1 MKARISKRELN
12 RSYIRVG
19 MMAMGFSRKQVDEYM
34 KNNSAAIEEY
44 LDLREEDKAAF
55 DKKLNEAKE
64 EFKADPTIS
73 EEVKNFFLN

>member
-12 RSYIRVG
+12 RNYIRAG
-19 MMAMGFSRKQVDEYM
+19 MMAMGFSKEQVDEYM

-73 EEVKNFFLN
+73 EEVKNFFLK

>member
-12 RSYIRVG
+12 RSYIRTG
-19 MMAMGFSRKQVDEYM
+19 MMALGFSKEQTDEYM
-34 KNNSAAIEEY
+34 ENHSATIEEY
-44 LDLREEDKAAF
+44 LNLLEGDKAAL
-55 DKKLNEAKE
+55 DKRINEAKE

>member
-1 MKARISKRELN
+1 MKARISKREFN
-12 RSYIRVG
+12 RSCIRTG
-19 MMAMGFSRKQVDEYM
+19 MMVLGFSKEQTDEYM

-44 LDLREEDKAAF
+44 LDLREGDKEAL
-55 DKKLNEAKE
+55 DKRINEAKE

>member
-12 RSYIRVG
+12 RSYIRAG
-19 MMAMGFSRKQVDEYM
+19 MMAMGFSKEQVDEYM
-34 KNNSAAIEEY
+34 KNNSDVIEEY
-44 LDLREEDKAAF
+44 LDFREGDKAAF